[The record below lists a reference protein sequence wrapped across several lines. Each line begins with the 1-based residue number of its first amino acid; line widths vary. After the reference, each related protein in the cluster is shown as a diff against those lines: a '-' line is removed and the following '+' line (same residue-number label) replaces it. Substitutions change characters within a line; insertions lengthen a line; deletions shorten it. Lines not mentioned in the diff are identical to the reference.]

1 MPPADHNDERSVRI
15 QKLHTLRALG
25 INPYPDKF
33 DKKQDISTLC
43 SQGEGGTFRTIEEI
57 IL

>member
-15 QKLHTLRALG
+15 QKLHTLRGFG

-33 DKKQDISTLC
+33 YKKQDINVLC
-43 SQGEGGTFRTIEEI
+43 NQGDG
-57 IL
+57 